1 MEVTLNNENFDAEVL
16 RSDTP
21 VLVDF
26 WAEWC
31 VPCRIIAPAL
41 TEISE
46 EYRGRV
52 KIGKLNVDEFPD
64 LAMRYQVR
72 GIPNMKI
79 FKAGK
84 LVDELV
90 GAIQKNE
97 ILKRMEKHLG

>member
-1 MEVTLNNENFDAEVL
+1 METILNNENFDDEVL
-16 RSDTP
+16 GSDTP

-31 VPCRIIAPAL
+31 VPCRVIAPAL
-41 TEISE
+41 AEISE

-79 FKAGK
+79 FKAGQ

-90 GAIQKNE
+90 GAVPKSE
-97 ILKRMEKHLG
+97 ILKRLAKYL